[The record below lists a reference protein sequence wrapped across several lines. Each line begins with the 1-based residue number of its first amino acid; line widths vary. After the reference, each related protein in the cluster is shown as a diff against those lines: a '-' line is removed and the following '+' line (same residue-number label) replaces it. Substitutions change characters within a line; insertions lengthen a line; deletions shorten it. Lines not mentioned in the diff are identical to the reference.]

1 MKNNF
6 KFYHILVLALIIC
19 ISTASALSS
28 QQDFKPILGTW
39 DVELTEMGMTF
50 ELVFKMEE
58 SEITG
63 EMNFDMGSGELSE
76 ITLADGKL
84 TFLSTFDAGGQT
96 MSIEATATVEGD
108 EMNGTMSS
116 DMGDA
121 EFTGTK
127 RKE

>member
-6 KFYHILVLALIIC
+6 KVSYIFALVLILGV
-19 ISTASALSS
+19 STAAVFST
-28 QQDFKPILGTW
+28 QQDFKSILGTW
-39 DVELTEMGMTF
+39 DVELTEMGMAF
-50 ELVFKMEE
+50 ELVFRMEDG
-58 SEITG
+58 EITG

-96 MSIEATATVEGD
+96 MSIEAMATVEGD

-121 EFTGTK
+121 EFSGTK
-127 RKE
+127 REE